1 MNGNR
6 TALVTGGLRG
16 IGRGI
21 VEALLAEG
29 FEVLLAD
36 LDTERE
42 ARQEWA
48 LPGSVRYCQADI
60 ADREARQVLV
70 TRAEEL
76 FGAPDVLVNNAGI
89 APAQRVDILEAT
101 EESFDQVMHVNLRGP
116 YFLTQQIARLMI
128 ATAGTDSPKGAHR
141 CIINISSSN
150 AVAASIARGEYC
162 ISKAGVSMAT
172 RLWAVRLAEYNIPVY
187 EVLPGLIKTRMTAVV
202 QEKYDRLIVD
212 GFVPLGRWGTPD
224 DVGKTAAMLA
234 RGDLPYSTGERI
246 RVDGGQMLER
256 F

>member
-1 MNGNR
+1 MSGER

-21 VEALLAEG
+21 VEALLAE
-29 FEVLLAD
+29 EYTVLVAD
-36 LDTERE
+36 LDSERE
-42 ARQEWA
+42 AHQEWA
-48 LPGSVRYCQADI
+48 LPRGVYYSRTDI
-60 ADREARQVLV
+60 ADPAARRDLV
-70 TRAEEL
+70 SRVETL
-76 FGAPDVLVNNAGI
+76 FGAPRVLVNNAGI

-101 EESFDQVMHVNLRGP
+101 EESFERVMRVNLQGP
-116 YFLTQQIARLMI
+116 YFLTQQIARLMV
-128 ATAGTDSPKGAHR
+128 AARRTEQKPFHR

-172 RLWAVRLAEYNIPVY
+172 KLWSVRLAEYGIPVY
-187 EVLPGLIKTRMTAVV
+187 EILPGLIKTRMTEVV
-202 QEKYDRLIVD
+202 QEKYDRLIAD
-212 GFVPLGRWGTPD
+212 GFVPLGRWGYPA
-224 DVGKTAAMLA
+224 DVGKAVAMLA